1 MNIDPKCEKFIL
13 KLAQRLKEIRKER
26 GWTLEG
32 TEEYG
37 WPSWRHLQRI
47 ESGKNI
53 TLATLWYLAK
63 LYKVHPSD
71 LLKDL

>member
-13 KLAQRLKEIRKER
+13 KFCKRIKEIRTQR
-26 GWTLEG
+26 MWTLEK
-32 TEEYG
+32 TEEEG
-37 WPSWRHLQRI
+37 WPNWRHLQRI
-47 ESGKNI
+47 ESGKNV
-53 TLATLWYLAK
+53 TLATVYQIGK